1 METITAGTVVL
12 VILAIL
18 VVAILAKGIRIIQQS
33 EVMIIER
40 LGRYHKTLHS
50 GINIII
56 PIIDQPRS
64 ILWRY
69 TQEIPG
75 AGVVV
80 RHVSKERIDLR
91 ETVYD
96 FPKQNVITRDNIVT
110 EINALI
116 YFQIMDPVRSVY
128 EISNLPQAI
137 EKLTQTS
144 LRNVIGDLDLDQ
156 TLTSRDTINSRLRE
170 ILDEATNKWG
180 VKVNRVELQ
189 DINPP
194 RDIRDAMEKQMRA
207 ERDKRAMILE
217 AEGTKQS
224 QILHAEGQ
232 MEAQIDRSEPVKIV
246 DVEQASRK
254 PAPLKLSQIAS
265 EIEYYT
271 VGDARFTVTQAIELP
286 DSNAFITFNNPRIY
300 YRKQGIPS
308 KRYGFKALAYKW
320 NNEMNGQNMFYDKKT
335 TRMYVALS
343 GKTQE
348 TRRTGTDS
356 IPCISVLPPLDTMLT
371 IQSYIF
377 PESPIEK
384 YPLGRRDDK
393 LLGFSS
399 TGYTLCNQSEA
410 TGEPD
415 GITTFNLQGDT
426 LCKFRLKEGELAPR
440 TMTDNIPFFQTF
452 YWNTGQ
458 DRMTF
463 MMPYCDTVYQLRNPQ
478 TVAPLYAIRYG
489 EQGLNLKEMADAKIP
504 KGKMWLKTFYE
515 NPKGLFMGLY
525 QKGGRI
531 IANWLGWEYDYKPSL
546 THQAVYLK
554 EEGRTVMLPADKNRG
569 FIKDLDDGMPFWPD
583 GQTDDCL
590 YMLRTVT
597 EMRELVKRTGSPKQK
612 KLVELLDNPKVHERD
627 YVMIVVR

>member
-1 METITAGTVVL
+1 
-12 VILAIL
+12 
-18 VVAILAKGIRIIQQS
+18 
-33 EVMIIER
+33 
-40 LGRYHKTLHS
+40 
-50 GINIII
+50 
-56 PIIDQPRS
+56 
-64 ILWRY
+64 
-69 TQEIPG
+69 
-75 AGVVV
+75 
-80 RHVSKERIDLR
+80 
-91 ETVYD
+91 
-96 FPKQNVITRDNIVT
+96 
-110 EINALI
+110 
-116 YFQIMDPVRSVY
+116 
-128 EISNLPQAI
+128 
-137 EKLTQTS
+137 
-144 LRNVIGDLDLDQ
+144 
-156 TLTSRDTINSRLRE
+156 
-170 ILDEATNKWG
+170 
-180 VKVNRVELQ
+180 
-189 DINPP
+189 
-194 RDIRDAMEKQMRA
+194 
-207 ERDKRAMILE
+207 
-217 AEGTKQS
+217 
-224 QILHAEGQ
+224 
-232 MEAQIDRSEPVKIV
+232 
-246 DVEQASRK
+246 
-254 PAPLKLSQIAS
+254 
-265 EIEYYT
+265 
-271 VGDARFTVTQAIELP
+271 
-286 DSNAFITFNNPRIY
+286 
-300 YRKQGIPS
+300 
-308 KRYGFKALAYKW
+308 
-320 NNEMNGQNMFYDKKT
+320 MFYDKKT

-415 GITTFNLQGDT
+415 GITTFNLHGDT

-440 TMTDNIPFFQTF
+440 TMTDSIPFFQTF

-463 MMPYCDTVYQLRNPQ
+463 MMPYCDTVYQLRDPQ
-478 TVAPLYAIRYG
+478 TVTPLYAIRYG

-554 EEGRTVMLPADKNRG
+554 EEGHTVMLPADKNRG
-569 FIKDLDDGMPFWPD
+569 FINDLDDGMPFWPD

-612 KLVELLDNPKVHERD
+612 KLVELLDNPKMHERD

>member
-1 METITAGTVVL
+1 MKAMQNLFQGNLNRLIINHYIRYKYRFKMKKHLFTIGILSVL
-12 VILAIL
+12 LITTGCKQTEEKA
-18 VVAILAKGIRIIQQS
+18 R
-33 EVMIIER
+33 
-40 LGRYHKTLHS
+40 H
-50 GINIII
+50 I
-56 PIIDQPRS
+56 PAAP
-64 ILWRY
+64 
-69 TQEIPG
+69 
-75 AGVVV
+75 
-80 RHVSKERIDLR
+80 
-91 ETVYD
+91 
-96 FPKQNVITRDNIVT
+96 
-110 EINALI
+110 
-116 YFQIMDPVRSVY
+116 
-128 EISNLPQAI
+128 
-137 EKLTQTS
+137 
-144 LRNVIGDLDLDQ
+144 
-156 TLTSRDTINSRLRE
+156 
-170 ILDEATNKWG
+170 
-180 VKVNRVELQ
+180 
-189 DINPP
+189 
-194 RDIRDAMEKQMRA
+194 
-207 ERDKRAMILE
+207 
-217 AEGTKQS
+217 
-224 QILHAEGQ
+224 Q

-371 IQSYIF
+371 IQSYII
-377 PESPIEK
+377 PESP
-384 YPLGRRDDK
+384 
-393 LLGFSS
+393 
-399 TGYTLCNQSEA
+399 
-410 TGEPD
+410 
-415 GITTFNLQGDT
+415 DT

-440 TMTDNIPFFQTF
+440 TMTDSIPFFQTF

-463 MMPYCDTVYQLRNPQ
+463 MMPYCDTVYQLRDPQ

-569 FIKDLDDGMPFWPD
+569 FINDLDDGMPFWPD

>member
-1 METITAGTVVL
+1 MKKHLFAIGILSVLLITTGCKQTEEKA
-12 VILAIL
+12 
-18 VVAILAKGIRIIQQS
+18 R
-33 EVMIIER
+33 
-40 LGRYHKTLHS
+40 H
-50 GINIII
+50 I
-56 PIIDQPRS
+56 PTAP
-64 ILWRY
+64 
-69 TQEIPG
+69 
-75 AGVVV
+75 
-80 RHVSKERIDLR
+80 
-91 ETVYD
+91 
-96 FPKQNVITRDNIVT
+96 
-110 EINALI
+110 
-116 YFQIMDPVRSVY
+116 
-128 EISNLPQAI
+128 
-137 EKLTQTS
+137 
-144 LRNVIGDLDLDQ
+144 
-156 TLTSRDTINSRLRE
+156 
-170 ILDEATNKWG
+170 
-180 VKVNRVELQ
+180 
-189 DINPP
+189 
-194 RDIRDAMEKQMRA
+194 
-207 ERDKRAMILE
+207 
-217 AEGTKQS
+217 
-224 QILHAEGQ
+224 Q
-232 MEAQIDRSEPVKIV
+232 MEARIDRSEPVKIV
-246 DVEQASRK
+246 DVEQAYEN

-265 EIEYYT
+265 SIEYYT

-356 IPCISVLPPLDTMLT
+356 VPCISVLPPLDTMLT

-399 TGYTLCNQSEA
+399 TGYTLCHYRD
-410 TGEPD
+410 TLGEPD

-426 LCKFRLKEGELAPR
+426 LCKFRLKDGEPAPR
-440 TMTDNIPFFQTF
+440 TLTDNIPFFHTS

-463 MMPYCDTVYQLRNPQ
+463 MMPYCDTVYQLRDPQ

-489 EQGLNLKEMADAKIP
+489 KQGLDLKEMKEANIPNGKI
-504 KGKMWLKTFYE
+504 WLKTFYE

-525 QKGGRI
+525 QKGERK
-531 IANWLGWEYDYKPSL
+531 IADWIGWEYTYKPTL

-569 FIKDLDDGMPFWPD
+569 FINDLDDGLPFWPD

-612 KLVELLDNPKVHERD
+612 KLLELLDNPKVLERD